1 MFLAEGHLQLEIVKK
16 THTHTSREA
25 PFTISIPIPFS
36 CCSEKHFI
44 NEALYVSSV
53 LIPLSV
59 WPHTGGHTQ
68 ECFHLLG
75 PCMNEAC
82 SIAASPWT
90 ELFNLASKWEVLML
104 SERLMT
110 EALQASRSQLN
121 QYF

>member
-1 MFLAEGHLQLEIVKK
+1 MVIAEGVLCVESKF
-16 THTHTSREA
+16 A
-25 PFTISIPIPFS
+25 PQDF
-36 CCSEKHFI
+36 
-44 NEALYVSSV
+44 A
-53 LIPLSV
+53 
-59 WPHTGGHTQ
+59 G
-68 ECFHLLG
+68 FHLLG

-82 SIAASPWT
+82 STAASPWT